1 MIEKPLI
8 ILIFMYAVSFAA
20 LGIQYMLG
28 DVLGITLTTWDGI
41 PIKSSILSF
50 INQGTLNT
58 VTQNIAGVNSTYNST
73 LDAVENSF
81 EIGIN
86 MGFELLTLLTGTY
99 IFNLIYL
106 MLGPDSAIF
115 IAGFVIIYAI
125 MLGRTIIAY
134 VRGV

>member
-8 ILIFMYAVSFAA
+8 ILIFMYSVSFSL
-20 LGIQYMLG
+20 LGVQYMLG
-28 DVLGITLTTWDGI
+28 DAFGITLMSWNGV

-50 INQGTLNT
+50 IHQDTLNS
-58 VTQNIAGVNSTYNST
+58 VTQNIANVNSTYNST

-81 EIGIN
+81 NIGIN
-86 MGFELLTLLTGTY
+86 IGFELLTLLTGTY
-99 IFNLIYL
+99 IFNLMFLLI
-106 MLGPDSAIF
+106 GPDSAIW
-115 IAGFVIIYAI
+115 IAGFVVLYAI

>member
-8 ILIFMYAVSFAA
+8 ILIFMYAVSFSA
-20 LGIQYMLG
+20 LGGQYLLG
-28 DVLGITLTTWDGI
+28 DTMGITLTSWNGV
-41 PIKSSILSF
+41 PIKSSILEF
-50 INQGTLNT
+50 LNQDTLNE
-58 VTQNIAGVNSTYNST
+58 VTQNIANVNSTYNST

-99 IFNLIYL
+99 IFNLVYL

-115 IAGFVIIYAI
+115 IAGFVILYAI